1 MSEYLAKTHTNRKYK
16 RGQHMKVHE
25 THLQNVA
32 PLKDISQ
39 IERLMAELKNN
50 SGKYGL
56 RNETIAIMGICT
68 GMRISD
74 LLSLRVHDIIDG
86 NGNIVEEFRHIDIK
100 TSHTRHNNKAHTIFI
115 IPECQQALAYYLKNR
130 HSRSVWLFSTS
141 STSNH
146 KHAPLSTNRYYHII
160 VNAGMRVGIKTIGTH
175 TLRKTFGYWF
185 YKSTG
190 DIIYL
195 QQLFNHSDIAITR
208 RYIGLEEEKMKRLM
222 FDQFSAQNKS

>member
-1 MSEYLAKTHTNRKYK
+1 MSSYTTKTTTNKKYH
-16 RGQHMKVHE
+16 RGQKMRHNE

-32 PLKDISQ
+32 PLKDVQKITA
-39 IERLMAELKNN
+39 LMYELKNH

-56 RNETIAIMGICT
+56 RNETIAIMGVCT

-74 LLSLRVHDIIDG
+74 LLSLHVADITDN
-86 NGNIVEEFRHIDIK
+86 NGNIVESFRHIDIK

-115 IPECQQALAYYLKNR
+115 IPECQQALKNYLQQR
-130 HSRSVWLFSTS
+130 HSRSSWLFPAART
-141 STSNH
+141 TTN
-146 KHAPLSTNRYYHII
+146 KKTALSTNRYYHII
-160 VNAGMRVGIKTIGTH
+160 VNAGMAIGINTIGTH

-185 YKSTG
+185 YQQTH

-208 RYIGLEEEKMKRLM
+208 RYIGLEEDKMKELM
-222 FDQFSAQNKS
+222 FNKFSAHH

>member
-1 MSEYLAKTHTNRKYK
+1 MSIYLAKTRTNKKYK
-16 RGQHMKVHE
+16 RGQKMRHNE

-32 PLKDISQ
+32 PLKDVQQ
-39 IERLMAELKNN
+39 IEALMHELKDN

-56 RNETIAIMGICT
+56 RNETIAIMGVCT

-74 LLSLRVHDIIDG
+74 LLSLRVADILDHQG
-86 NGNIVEEFRHIDIK
+86 QIVESFRHIDIK

-115 IPECQQALAYYLKNR
+115 IPECQQALRYYLKHR
-130 HSRSVWLFSTS
+130 RSRSSWLFPAART
-141 STSNH
+141 TIN
-146 KHAPLSTNRYYHII
+146 KKTPLSTNRYYHII
-160 VNAGMRVGIKTIGTH
+160 VNAGMAICIPNIGTH

-185 YKSTG
+185 YQQTH

-208 RYIGLEEEKMKRLM
+208 RYIGLEEDKMKELM
-222 FDQFSAQNKS
+222 FKQFSAHH